1 MAQLYIQT
9 VKELLK
15 DMSAQTHDLRLLSAF
30 VLEMIL
36 CSPGWPGTQEVDL
49 PLPPQ
54 DWN

>member
-1 MAQLYIQT
+1 MAQFYIQT

-30 VLEMIL
+30 VLEMTL
-36 CSPGWPGTQEVDL
+36 CSPGTQEVDL